1 MGVKVTRRNQR
12 KARGTRRKQR
22 GGVGGK
28 PAAHRW
34 REYEIALEKE
44 LNEAKAREAER
55 SPAWQQRLDGP
66 DWEREEARLE
76 QQKARNLHPGFTET
90 LINDEYHTDKL
101 IFLYHTIEEVINS
114 EFQGKS
120 KERMLRI
127 LKLLRRPYSID
138 TPTVYTVSIDPVDKK
153 ELTELIKSIL
163 ENGDEEMSTLL
174 QQLYVVFNDSLTV
187 TE

>member
-1 MGVKVTRRNQR
+1 MGVKVTRRKQR
-12 KARGTRRKQR
+12 KAKSTRRKQR

-28 PAAHRW
+28 TSGMSAW
-34 REYEIALEKE
+34 LEEHNKMVR
-44 LNEAKAREAER
+44 NQMAQR
-55 SPAWQQRLDGP
+55 SATGQKVNGV
-66 DWEREEARLE
+66 WEREEHIME
-76 QQKARNLHPGFTET
+76 QRMARNLYPGFTET
-90 LINDEYHTDKL
+90 FNSDPYNTGKL
-101 IFLYHTIEEVINS
+101 TFLYHTIEEVINS

-174 QQLYVVFNDSLTV
+174 QKLYVVFNDSLTV